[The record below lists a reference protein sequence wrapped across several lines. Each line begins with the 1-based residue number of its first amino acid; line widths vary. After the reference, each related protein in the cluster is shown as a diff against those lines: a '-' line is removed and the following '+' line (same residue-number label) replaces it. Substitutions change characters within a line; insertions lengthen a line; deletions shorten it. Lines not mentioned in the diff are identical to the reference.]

1 MNNNKEKNK
10 NNKQYGKKWNKYL
23 KLMKDNKLIK
33 NNKQIKLYRPQ
44 IMNKLK
50 LKNYYNRFR

>member
-1 MNNNKEKNK
+1 
-10 NNKQYGKKWNKYL
+10 
-23 KLMKDNKLIK
+23 MKDNKLIK
-33 NNKQIKLYRPQ
+33 NNKQIKLYRLQ